1 MSSKIIFWEKWA
13 LQPEDPKDDLVRCF
27 KIKEDPKIREVL
39 REFESKNILKIL
51 DFDDVNPQNSSVKKW
66 ILKIFNSYPD
76 VDENLIDDLI
86 NTFRFSLY
94 PRSKKRYDYI
104 VGILLLYDTLVLLH
118 SKKMISLVE
127 SDERIFPAEEI
138 LSAKNVLR
146 AAVIKDEDGKKVFS
160 AFEHNRRWSRGHA
173 DFWQIRPDDVNWE
186 ALGTFVLYIDMEGF
200 DLPIALPLDPEHLDK
215 LAETSVLTATGKIRL
230 GRAEGKVTKVKVLR
244 KIMDFSEFYEFYMLR
259 KENLSEHQ
267 NLFSR
272 IIPETTQL
280 DFDSTFNP
288 SEEYHEF
295 VEDFAALMR
304 YSVEGEAL
312 IIRKKHPR
320 YSICYFTRSYPR
332 IKPKYQM
339 IYSIYQAIFENRRLE
354 LWHAGEQLS
363 EDPVVLGSLMIYNDL
378 AFSPQSLE
386 FGTNLLNVIQDLR
399 SRKERS
405 ILQYLLCEY
414 WKNSSPCNHFP
425 IIFDHIIQTILMK
438 DLQHEFNTEVISAT
452 EQYVEYKSPADVDLK
467 IKRFVEQTL
476 VPTIKSYVKNGDQ
489 ARYAILYGVE
499 DNGAIRP
506 IYRLKSD
513 MVADIQNRANE
524 ILNGDGVR
532 IRALSIPFNDEVI
545 LLVLLIPAYEGN

>member
-1 MSSKIIFWEKWA
+1 
-13 LQPEDPKDDLVRCF
+13 
-27 KIKEDPKIREVL
+27 
-39 REFESKNILKIL
+39 
-51 DFDDVNPQNSSVKKW
+51 
-66 ILKIFNSYPD
+66 
-76 VDENLIDDLI
+76 
-86 NTFRFSLY
+86 
-94 PRSKKRYDYI
+94 
-104 VGILLLYDTLVLLH
+104 
-118 SKKMISLVE
+118 
-127 SDERIFPAEEI
+127 
-138 LSAKNVLR
+138 
-146 AAVIKDEDGKKVFS
+146 
-160 AFEHNRRWSRGHA
+160 
-173 DFWQIRPDDVNWE
+173 
-186 ALGTFVLYIDMEGF
+186 
-200 DLPIALPLDPEHLDK
+200 
-215 LAETSVLTATGKIRL
+215 
-230 GRAEGKVTKVKVLR
+230 
-244 KIMDFSEFYEFYMLR
+244 
-259 KENLSEHQ
+259 
-267 NLFSR
+267 
-272 IIPETTQL
+272 
-280 DFDSTFNP
+280 
-288 SEEYHEF
+288 
-295 VEDFAALMR
+295 
-304 YSVEGEAL
+304 
-312 IIRKKHPR
+312 
-320 YSICYFTRSYPR
+320 
-332 IKPKYQM
+332 M